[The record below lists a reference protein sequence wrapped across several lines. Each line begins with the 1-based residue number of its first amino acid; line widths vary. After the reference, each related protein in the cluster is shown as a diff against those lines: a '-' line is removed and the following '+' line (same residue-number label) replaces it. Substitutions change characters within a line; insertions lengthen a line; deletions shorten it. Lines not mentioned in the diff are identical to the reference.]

1 MNKKTTFT
9 IQMDYFISD
18 WSLLRLQPHISGG
31 MKNRVVNVCLVKSD
45 INITLERLFPHICL
59 SEAVHSAW
67 LMGIEFASKLNA
79 IVMGTTWGLDC
90 RTYHI

>member
-18 WSLLRLQPHISGG
+18 WSLLRLQLHISGG
-31 MKNRVVNVCLVKSD
+31 MKNRAVDVCLVKSD

-59 SEAVHSAW
+59 SEAFRSAW
-67 LMGIEFASKLNA
+67 LMVMAFSSKLNA
-79 IVMGTTWGLDC
+79 MV
-90 RTYHI
+90 